1 MITGRANKWRVCF
14 SSLKVSSVPESL
26 AVCALWDEGKFVFG
40 GDVHLQ
46 IAGAAWKSDD
56 KTLLREIRGAAVLHR
71 EQQEKNVSIF
81 WLFSDSH
88 RGF

>member
-1 MITGRANKWRVCF
+1 MEGLF
-14 SSLKVSSVPESL
+14 FFLESL
-26 AVCALWDEGKFVFG
+26 LCPWVLSCALWDEGKFVFG

-81 WLFSDSH
+81 
-88 RGF
+88 